1 MYRDVMTTMKNF
13 PAHNSA
19 NHLSDPSNL
28 KFIVWAVTISIAL
41 ILMSI
46 ALGVGIDPE
55 VATFG
60 SLTNPI
66 SDEGLENA

>member
-1 MYRDVMTTMKNF
+1 
-13 PAHNSA
+13 
-19 NHLSDPSNL
+19 
-28 KFIVWAVTISIAL
+28 
-41 ILMSI
+41 MSI